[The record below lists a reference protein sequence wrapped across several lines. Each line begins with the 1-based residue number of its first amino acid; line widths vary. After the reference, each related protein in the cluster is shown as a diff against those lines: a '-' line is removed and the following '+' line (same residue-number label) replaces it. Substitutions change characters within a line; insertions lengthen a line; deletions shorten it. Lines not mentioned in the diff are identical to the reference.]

1 MCNQEVLRKALGC
14 LGVALTCGSASV
26 EAQQPVA
33 RNVRAQLQRA
43 AGPYPL
49 DSAYALGRDTVV
61 LVLRDSTLTTAAS
74 EAGSW
79 MFGPPT
85 TEAEEDGCPPEKVLG
100 RRLARIVWTELG
112 KPADLQLVIVR
123 VRGPMTGRPLES
135 MRKLTVDLF
144 YPRLQLTGPWVGD
157 RPGAN

>member
-1 MCNQEVLRKALGC
+1 MSLLKTLSSVGL
-14 LGVALTCGSASV
+14 ALTLASTAV
-26 EAQQPVA
+26 EAQQQVA
-33 RNVRAQLQRA
+33 RNVHAQVQRA

-74 EAGSW
+74 EADTW
-79 MFGPPT
+79 MFGQPT

-100 RRLARIVWTELG
+100 RRLARIVWSELG

-123 VRGPMTGRPLES
+123 VQGPMTGTIES
-135 MRKLTVDLF
+135 MRKVTVDLF
-144 YPRLQLTGPWVGD
+144 YPRFQLTGPWVGD

>member
-1 MCNQEVLRKALGC
+1 MSLLKTLSSVGL
-14 LGVALTCGSASV
+14 ALTLASTTV
-26 EAQQPVA
+26 EAQQQVA
-33 RNVRAQLQRA
+33 RNVHAQVQRA

-74 EAGSW
+74 EADTW
-79 MFGPPT
+79 MFGQPT

-100 RRLARIVWTELG
+100 RRLARIVWSELG

-123 VRGPMTGRPLES
+123 VQGPMTGTIES
-135 MRKLTVDLF
+135 MRKVTVDLF
-144 YPRLQLTGPWVGD
+144 YPRFQLTGPWVGD

>member
-1 MCNQEVLRKALGC
+1 MSLLKTLCC
-14 LGVALTCGSASV
+14 LGLALTLASATS
-26 EAQQPVA
+26 EAQKQVA
-33 RNVRAQLQRA
+33 RNVHEQLQRA

-74 EAGSW
+74 KAGTW

-135 MRKLTVDLF
+135 MNQLTVDLF
-144 YPRLQLTGPWVGD
+144 YPRFQLAGPWVGD
-157 RPGAN
+157 RPGDN